1 MTRTSP
7 NCSKGKDMERPD
19 TAALAVFSP
28 IITRRKLPVGRL
40 TVAMSGTH
48 KRASER
54 GSNRVVALCAAAL
67 AAAGHY
73 IELRRERRT
82 LRAARGGGRAAE
94 VDKKV
99 DARIR
104 SIHKHLTSCVETYE
118 GERSLISRNTI
129 KTVRIVSVANVNHL
143 KGRVRENETF
153 DPYAILGVAQ
163 GTAWDEIRAAY
174 VNLSKVYHPDRFAN
188 VALPGEV
195 RDYLS
200 AMARRVN
207 AAYAALEAPIQAA
220 RRASMAKAQPVFTSG
235 QRI

>member
-1 MTRTSP
+1 MF
-7 NCSKGKDMERPD
+7 ERNRVD
-19 TAALAVFSP
+19 TAVQQVTVPAELTLDDGQ
-28 IITRRKLPVGRL
+28 ILKGRFVISANRNIYEVL
-40 TVAMSGTH
+40 NGPTH
-48 KRASER
+48 F
-54 GSNRVVALCAAAL
+54 L
-67 AAAGHY
+67 
-73 IELRRERRT
+73 
-82 LRAARGGGRAAE
+82 
-94 VDKKV
+94 DF
-99 DARIR
+99 
-104 SIHKHLTSCVETYE
+104 ETYE

-129 KTVRIVSVANVNHL
+129 KTVRIVSVANANHL

-188 VALPGEV
+188 VALPVEV